1 MKKTIT
7 IPENWDEVLLKDYL
21 EYYKRVKPYLNA
33 EDEDLLNNVAIDNA
47 LIHMFKIPL
56 ETLKTLDANDAMM
69 LKMEAAK
76 LLAQSTQIPLVR
88 FFTMEVDGET
98 IEFGFEPNLDEMSYG
113 CYLDLAEASKDLWDN
128 IYTFLAT
135 LYRPIISKAGKR
147 YRIAEYEGTDFSM
160 IPYFKNAITAD
171 IALGSVFFFLNL
183 QRELLSAMM
192 DYSGKILK
200 SKKGLV
206 SKVLGKTYPIAME
219 DLAVSFSSLEAILP
233 NSMLL
238 PTYQSTL
245 VSLLSSIKRRVL
257 ISNEQNSK
265 ELIEIINDEIEKY
278 K

>member
-1 MKKTIT
+1 
-7 IPENWDEVLLKDYL
+7 
-21 EYYKRVKPYLNA
+21 
-33 EDEDLLNNVAIDNA
+33 
-47 LIHMFKIPL
+47 
-56 ETLKTLDANDAMM
+56 M

-113 CYLDLAEASKDLWDN
+113 CYLDLAESSKDLWDN

-135 LYRPIISKAGKR
+135 LYRPVISKAGKR

-171 IALGSVFFFLNL
+171 IALGSVFFFLHL

-192 DYSGKILK
+192 DYSGKTLK

>member
-1 MKKTIT
+1 MKIS

-192 DYSGKILK
+192 DYSGKTLK

-233 NSMLL
+233 NSMML

>member
-1 MKKTIT
+1 MKLTL
-7 IPENWDEVLLKDYL
+7 PENWNEVKLSDYL
-21 EYYKRVKPYLNA
+21 EYWKRIKPYLNA
-33 EDEDLLNNVAIDNA
+33 EDNDLLNNVAIDNA
-47 LIHMFKIPL
+47 LVHMFKIPL

-76 LLAQSTQIPLVR
+76 LLAQSTNIPLVR

-135 LYRPIISKAGKR
+135 LYRPVVSKAGKR

-160 IPYFKNAITAD
+160 IPYFKNALTAD
-171 IALGSVFFFLNL
+171 IALGSVFFFVNL
-183 QRELLSAMM
+183 QRDLLSAMM

-206 SKVLGKTYPIAME
+206 SKVLGKHSQVSME
-219 DLAVSFSSLEAILP
+219 DLAPSLSYLETILP
-233 NSMLL
+233 NSMQL

-245 VSLLSSIKRRVL
+245 ASLLSSIKRREA
-257 ISNEQNSK
+257 ISKKQNMTES
-265 ELIEIINDEIEKY
+265 IEIIDDEIKKY
-278 K
+278 Q

>member
-1 MKKTIT
+1 MKLTL
-7 IPENWDEVLLKDYL
+7 PENWNEVKLSDYL
-21 EYYKRVKPYLNA
+21 EYWKRIKPYLNA
-33 EDEDLLNNVAIDNA
+33 EDNDLLNNVAIDNA
-47 LIHMFKIPL
+47 LVHMFKIPL

-76 LLAQSTQIPLVR
+76 LLAQSTNIPLVR

-135 LYRPIISKAGKR
+135 LYRPVVSKAGKR

-160 IPYFKNAITAD
+160 IPYFKNALTAD
-171 IALGSVFFFLNL
+171 IALGSVFFFVNL
-183 QRELLSAMM
+183 QRDLLSAMM

-206 SKVLGKTYPIAME
+206 SKVLGKHSQVSME
-219 DLAVSFSSLEAILP
+219 DLAPSLSYLETILP
-233 NSMLL
+233 NSMQL

-245 VSLLSSIKRRVL
+245 ASLLSSIKRREA
-257 ISNEQNSK
+257 ISKKQNMTES
-265 ELIEIINDEIEKY
+265 IEIIDDEIKKY

>member
-135 LYRPIISKAGKR
+135 LYRPVISKAGKR

-233 NSMLL
+233 NSLLL

>member
-1 MKKTIT
+1 MKLTL
-7 IPENWDEVLLKDYL
+7 PENWNEVKLSDYL
-21 EYYKRVKPYLNA
+21 EYWKRIKPYLNA
-33 EDEDLLNNVAIDNA
+33 EDNDLLNNVAIDNA
-47 LIHMFKIPL
+47 LVHMFKIPL

-76 LLAQSTQIPLVR
+76 LLAQSTNIPLVR

-135 LYRPIISKAGKR
+135 LYRPVVSKAGKR

-160 IPYFKNAITAD
+160 IPYFKNALTAD
-171 IALGSVFFFLNL
+171 IALGSVFFFVNL
-183 QRELLSAMM
+183 QRDLLSAMM

-206 SKVLGKTYPIAME
+206 SKVLGKHSQVSME
-219 DLAVSFSSLEAILP
+219 DLAPSLSYLETILP
-233 NSMLL
+233 NSMQL

-245 VSLLSSIKRRVL
+245 ASLLSSIKRREA
-257 ISNEQNSK
+257 ISKKQNM
-265 ELIEIINDEIEKY
+265 IESTETTDDEIKKY

>member
-1 MKKTIT
+1 MKLTL
-7 IPENWDEVLLKDYL
+7 PENWNEVKLSDYL
-21 EYYKRVKPYLNA
+21 EYWKRIKPYLNA
-33 EDEDLLNNVAIDNA
+33 EDNDLLNNVAIDNA
-47 LIHMFKIPL
+47 LVHMFKIPL
-56 ETLKTLDANDAMM
+56 ETLKTLDANDAIM

-76 LLAQSTQIPLVR
+76 LLAQSTNIPLVR

-135 LYRPIISKAGKR
+135 LYRPVVSKAGKR

-160 IPYFKNAITAD
+160 IPYFKNALTAD
-171 IALGSVFFFLNL
+171 IALGSVFFFVNL
-183 QRELLSAMM
+183 QRDLLSAMM

-206 SKVLGKTYPIAME
+206 SKVLGKHSQVSME
-219 DLAVSFSSLEAILP
+219 DLAPSLSYLETILP
-233 NSMLL
+233 NSMQL

-245 VSLLSSIKRRVL
+245 ASLLSSIKRREA
-257 ISNEQNSK
+257 ISKKQNM
-265 ELIEIINDEIEKY
+265 IESTETTNDNA
-278 K
+278 